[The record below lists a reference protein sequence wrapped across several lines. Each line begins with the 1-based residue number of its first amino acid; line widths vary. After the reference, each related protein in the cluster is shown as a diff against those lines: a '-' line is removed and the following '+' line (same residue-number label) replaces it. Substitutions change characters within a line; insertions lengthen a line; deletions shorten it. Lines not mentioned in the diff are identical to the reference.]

1 MITPR
6 YGVNLENYYFSQNCK
21 LSKISIYSIG
31 IVLINRL
38 KILHDAGY
46 VYNDVKLDNIMTG
59 FNDELPK
66 AYTQENCFD
75 GVNLYLIDYG
85 FATAYKD

>member
-21 LSKISIYSIG
+21 FSKISIYSLAID
-31 IVLINRL
+31 LIKNL

-59 FNDELPK
+59 FNVELPK
-66 AYTQENCFD
+66 TYT
-75 GVNLYLIDYG
+75 
-85 FATAYKD
+85 